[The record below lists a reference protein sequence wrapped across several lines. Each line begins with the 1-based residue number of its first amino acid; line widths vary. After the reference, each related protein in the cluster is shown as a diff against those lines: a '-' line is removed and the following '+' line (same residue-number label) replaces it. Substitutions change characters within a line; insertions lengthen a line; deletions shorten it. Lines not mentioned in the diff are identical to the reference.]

1 MKPTGN
7 AREETLHDLAA
18 VADRLPLRELELLAV
33 LARVITWCARWLLV
47 GALVATLAG
56 PLPPL
61 LPRRYGPASF
71 QQYRARCA
79 ASISPAAWPVRCPRG
94 WQIGGK

>member
-1 MKPTGN
+1 MKPADN
-7 AREETLHDLAA
+7 QRDDALHDLAA

-33 LARVITWCARWLLV
+33 LARVIAWAARWLLAGV
-47 GALVATLAG
+47 LVVSLAG

-61 LPRRYGPASF
+61 LPRRPGPATF

-79 ASISPAAWPVRCPRG
+79 ATISPAAWPAQCPPG
-94 WQIGGK
+94 WKIGGK

>member
-7 AREETLHDLAA
+7 TREDVLRDLAA
-18 VADRLPLRELELLAV
+18 VADRLPMRELELLAV
-33 LARVITWCARWLLV
+33 LARVITWCARWLLAGV
-47 GALVATLAG
+47 LVVSLAG

-61 LPRRYGPASF
+61 LPRRYGPATY

-79 ASISPAAWPVRCPRG
+79 ASISPAAWPAQCPPG